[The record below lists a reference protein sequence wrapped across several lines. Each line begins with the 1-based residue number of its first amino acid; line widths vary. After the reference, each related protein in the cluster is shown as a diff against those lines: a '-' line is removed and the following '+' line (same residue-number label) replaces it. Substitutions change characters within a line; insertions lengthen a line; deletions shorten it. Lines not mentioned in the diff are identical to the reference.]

1 MFEICDIA
9 PQKSNCIT
17 NLLDGRSVNKIFSR
31 VMNTL
36 MLI

>member
-1 MFEICDIA
+1 MFETCDIA

-17 NLLDGRSVNKIFSR
+17 NLKDGRSDRIVSR